1 MHPLL
6 RTLDLTASA
15 GTESSVYD
23 LHPIRAAGSPRS
35 HGIPLLVSLGLTP
48 LVIYG
53 LSISLNSPATERAMR
68 RTLDQARRSVALLLQ
83 EPDSTATRAPA
94 RATIGPEGPGGAGH
108 REGTN
113 TLDPRL
119 APHTTVLSKPSDAI
133 DPEQLSV
140 LPTAERVSLSLNPA
154 LPLQEGGNGLA
165 RGTGRDSAL
174 GPGGLIRPPQ
184 AADFKL
190 VPLRQV
196 PLYHSL
202 VPGES
207 DRKEPT
213 RVRILIGDNGIPTQA
228 VVVSGPSYL
237 HEEARKAALEWRFEP
252 LGPHGLKAPLTL
264 TLSFQPIVQKPTG
277 VAALEVTPVPTRQ
290 VVLSHRLGPGEAL
303 SKEPTVVRIL
313 IGQDGVPIQAVVFSG
328 PPYLHEK
335 AIRAALEWRFEPLG
349 RLGSMGPVPYT
360 VTFQDIVQA
369 PR

>member
-53 LSISLNSPATERAMR
+53 LSISLISPATERAVR
-68 RTLDQARRSVALLLQ
+68 GTLDQARKSVALLLQ
-83 EPDSTATRAPA
+83 EPDTTATRAPA

-119 APHTTVLSKPSDAI
+119 AVHTTLLSRPSDAI

-174 GPGGLIRPPQ
+174 GPGGLTRPPQ

-190 VPLRQV
+190 IPLRQV
-196 PLYHSL
+196 TVQHQLT
-202 VPGES
+202 PGEES
-207 DRKEPT
+207 AAKET
-213 RVRILIGDNGIPTQA
+213 LRVRILIGEDGVPTKA
-228 VVVSGPSYL
+228 TLVSGPEFL
-237 HEEARKAALEWRFEP
+237 REKALKAALEWRFEP
-252 LGPHGLKAPLTL
+252 LGPHGLRAPLAL
-264 TLSFQPIVQKPTG
+264 TLIFHPSF
-277 VAALEVTPVPTRQ
+277 LR
-290 VVLSHRLGPGEAL
+290 
-303 SKEPTVVRIL
+303 
-313 IGQDGVPIQAVVFSG
+313 
-328 PPYLHEK
+328 
-335 AIRAALEWRFEPLG
+335 
-349 RLGSMGPVPYT
+349 
-360 VTFQDIVQA
+360 